1 MSVSGWPEVMRVL
14 RASEQLLTDTLN
26 VEEERVAKGLDRAHL
41 EAASILAYN
50 DENSLSCAI
59 WLAYYSARKEYRLI
73 RELPSGRG
81 FADVVFLP
89 LPAVNKPALVVDIII
104 YVEEKK
110 SM

>member
-14 RASEQLLTDTLN
+14 RAPEQLLTDTLN
-26 VEEERVAKGLDRAHL
+26 GEEERVAKGLDRAHM

-59 WLAYYSARKEYRLI
+59 GLAYYSARKEYRLI
-73 RELPSGRG
+73 RELPSRRG